1 MIHELLAVYAHTA
14 WAGWMKYMFS
24 KSQLNPDGSV
34 RIPAEFVQRWT
45 RQMNTS
51 YKELPESEKLSDRD
65 EADKIM
71 KVVTENRW
79 FVKESK

>member
-1 MIHELLAVYAHTA
+1 MMRELLAAYAHTA

-24 KSQLNPDGSV
+24 KSQLNLDGSV
-34 RIPAEFVQRWT
+34 RIPAELVQRWT
-45 RQMNTS
+45 RQMNTP
-51 YKELPESEKLSDRD
+51 YEELPESEKLSDRD

-79 FVKESK
+79 FVKERK